1 MKYYKILDK
10 QGNIE
15 RILSSSATLYNS
27 DFTEITEEEYRQY
40 IPEDTESEA
49 VEDFDTIDE
58 ETE

>member
-40 IPEDTESEA
+40 ISKDINI
-49 VEDFDTIDE
+49 DTIDIE
-58 ETE
+58 EEL